1 MTPKSGPRRSSLRS
15 LFAVVLAA
23 AMMVA
28 ATPSQAAPP
37 DGSREGGR
45 PTVSAPGKPI
55 TVMSRN
61 IYLGADINRPI
72 QAALIAQ
79 AQGGTPQ
86 DILVALANGSEITR
100 TIVDETDFT
109 VRAGLLAD
117 EILRTSPDVVGLQE
131 VALWRSGP
139 LELGAVGVPN
149 AQTVDYD
156 FLQLLLDE
164 LNADGELY
172 RAEVVGLRADVE
184 SPSFT
189 GSPFNGTMGGSM
201 QDVRLTMRD
210 VILVRDTPSLRVT
223 GEQDE
228 IFDANLSL
236 GVLGATFEFDRGYQW
251 IDVTAGGR
259 SFRVVNSHFEAF
271 SSDLALAQAVQLVDE
286 ATAPDRSTVIVCDCN
301 SDPLDERIKTQ
312 IGDTVPHKAAYDF
325 ITDTY
330 TDQWLEWAPAEEGWT
345 SGLNETVDEV
355 PPGWTHRIDMVFG
368 RTANGGPL
376 GVDRGAVT
384 GTELADRD
392 PVTGLWPSD
401 HAGVV
406 LRLRGL

>member
-1 MTPKSGPRRSSLRS
+1 MTPRSSLKS
-15 LFAVVLAA
+15 LFAVLLAL
-23 AMMVA
+23 AMTLV

-37 DGSREGGR
+37 GPARDGGQSAA
-45 PTVSAPGKPI
+45 APGKPI
-55 TVMSRN
+55 TVMTRN
-61 IYLGADINRPI
+61 LYLGADINRPI
-72 QAALIAQ
+72 QAALAAQ
-79 AQGGTPQ
+79 AVGGTPQ

-100 TIVDETDFT
+100 AIVDETDFT
-109 VRAGLLAD
+109 VRAGLLAE
-117 EILRTSPDVVGLQE
+117 EIRCTSPDVVGLQE
-131 VALWRSGP
+131 VALWRSGT

-164 LNADGELY
+164 LNADGPLY
-172 RAEVVGLRADVE
+172 RAEVIGLRADVE

-189 GSPFNGTMGGSM
+189 GSPFDGTIGGSR

-210 VILVRDTPSLRVT
+210 VILVRETASLRVT

-228 IFDANLSL
+228 IYDANLSL
-236 GVLGATFEFDRGYQW
+236 GVLGATFDFDRGYQW
-251 IDVTAGGR
+251 VDVRAGGR
-259 SFRVVNSHFEAF
+259 DFRVVNTHLEAF
-271 SSDLALAQAVQLVDE
+271 SSDLALAQAVQMVDE
-286 ATAPDRSTVIVCDCN
+286 ATAEDRSTVIVCDCN

-325 ITDTY
+325 ITQTY
-330 TDQWLEWAPAEEGWT
+330 TDQWLQWAPAEDGWT

-355 PPGWTHRIDMVFG
+355 PPSWTHRIDMVFG
-368 RTANGGPL
+368 RTAGGGAL
-376 GVDRGAVT
+376 GVDRGEVT
-384 GTELADRD
+384 GTELDDRD
-392 PVTGLWPSD
+392 AATGLWPSD